1 MADEF
6 VQKYPMDKDI
16 INDLNPVHWANEA
29 YEISEAFVYD
39 GIRENVKVS
48 QKYVESGK
56 KLAEKQIVIAGNR
69 LANLLKSL
77 NLSD

>member
-1 MADEF
+1 
-6 VQKYPMDKDI
+6 MDKDI

-56 KLAEKQIVIAGNR
+56 KLAEK
-69 LANLLKSL
+69 
-77 NLSD
+77 